1 MKIFGRKIP
10 KGNILVLISFAAI
23 SLCLIMI
30 ISLSRQDKLN
40 NIMRKG
46 LYTGNQKWFEIND
59 CKDEAY
65 WNNVL
70 PDLAENYDDFAV
82 YVDLPDPEIS
92 VRGIYVSGN
101 VVIPPMLSGK
111 YFDGVSSFGDA
122 PKVVLGKE
130 FEDKI
135 VDRYG
140 KSYFEYCGTEC
151 EVIGIMGTQKDS
163 RINHMIVIDFMT
175 ALQYTGINTEYT
187 YDVSDKDG
195 VTDIGQ
201 YIYGKF
207 ESVSQVYMSL
217 ETEPGKASFVKFLFS
232 VNTIMDTVYVMM
244 LISFIVSTMLVT
256 FIWFRERNTLF
267 KAWELCGYKTKEI
280 MLEVS
285 KRYYAVSFSGF
296 SVGLAAALFITKN
309 MFNNKI
315 EINDIIQ
322 AFVVTVGIGT
332 IILACSMLRRTVR
345 MHYSLSRFLQC

>member
-46 LYTGNQKWFEIND
+46 LYSGNQKWFEINE
-59 CKDEAY
+59 CTDEAY
-65 WNNVL
+65 WNHVL
-70 PDLAENYDDFAV
+70 PDLAESYDNFAV

-101 VVIPPMLSGK
+101 VVIPPMLSGQ
-111 YFDGVSSFGDA
+111 YFDRASSFGST

-130 FEDKI
+130 FEDNV
-135 VDRYG
+135 VDKNG
-140 KSYFEYCGTEC
+140 KKYYEYCGTDC

-187 YDVSDKDG
+187 YDVRDKDA

-201 YIYGKF
+201 SIISKF
-207 ESVSQVYMSL
+207 ESVAQVYMSL
-217 ETEPGKASFVKFLFS
+217 ETETGNTSFVKLLFS
-232 VNTIMDTVYVMM
+232 NNVIMDTVYVMM

-256 FIWFRERNTLF
+256 FIWLRKRNTLF
-267 KAWELCGYKTKEI
+267 KAWELCGYKAVEKI
-280 MLEVS
+280 FEVA

-296 SVGLAAALFITKN
+296 AAGLAAALFITNN
-309 MFNNKI
+309 MLIIKMEVI
-315 EINDIIQ
+315 DIIE
-322 AFVVTVGIGT
+322 AFGVTVGIGT
-332 IILACSMLRRTVR
+332 IILACSMLRRMVIKTA
-345 MHYSLSRFLQC
+345 L